1 NGRWE
6 SHRNIYP
13 PNGSAVGLSGI
24 SLESK
29 SSDIAIE
36 INAKE
41 ADNHFNRIRIITPN
55 NARLFDVATA
65 RETISLET
73 NVPKNITHR
82 IRSGEALSIIAD
94 KYNVSIAAI
103 KKLNNLKSNTIRA
116 VKTLHIP
123 SRELETIKTERT
135 RFIPLPILSD
145 SLSHYYSS
153 DALLNKIYL

>member
-1 NGRWE
+1 AKLAALEQTNIGKVNIVHIGDSHIQADLMTAKTRRELQQIFGNGGRGFVFPHNLAKTNGSSDIKFSSNGRWE

-73 NVPKNITHR
+73 NV
-82 IRSGEALSIIAD
+82 
-94 KYNVSIAAI
+94 
-103 KKLNNLKSNTIRA
+103 
-116 VKTLHIP
+116 
-123 SRELETIKTERT
+123 
-135 RFIPLPILSD
+135 
-145 SLSHYYSS
+145 
-153 DALLNKIYL
+153 